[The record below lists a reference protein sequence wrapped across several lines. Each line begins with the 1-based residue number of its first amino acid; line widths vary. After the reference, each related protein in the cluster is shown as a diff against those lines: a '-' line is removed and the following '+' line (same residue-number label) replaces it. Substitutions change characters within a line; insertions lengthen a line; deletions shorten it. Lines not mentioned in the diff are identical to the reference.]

1 MTVDGCSERACEGR
15 SAKHAAKVLI
25 GLPILTRHT
34 LSFLYAPRMMHK
46 IQDHDGKL
54 QQWFPSIDVALLRC

>member
-1 MTVDGCSERACEGR
+1 MGVLNALAEGR
-15 SAKHAAKVLI
+15 CAKHAAKVLI

-46 IQDHDGKL
+46 IQDHDDKL